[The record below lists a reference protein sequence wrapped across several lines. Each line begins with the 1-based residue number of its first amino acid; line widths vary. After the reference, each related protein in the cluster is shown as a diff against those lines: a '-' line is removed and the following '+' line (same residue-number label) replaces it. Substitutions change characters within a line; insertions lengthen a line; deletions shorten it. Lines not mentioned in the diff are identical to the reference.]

1 MMGRSKVQSIYSI
14 LNARN
19 ELLKAV
25 KSAPFFGT
33 YLSWNDLESHL
44 SDNDLFK
51 IGQNAG
57 FARLSGYVDGDNSID
72 LDWNDTKQWLFGD
85 NGNLGNVNL
94 LKSLVRTQVYRP
106 LFFKHNDYENFTRNQ
121 SRYWCK
127 TRKTFLDHEG
137 NEHVLVWDNNT
148 FGTVDIQG
156 SGLLSKYQDGSIDL
170 NSVQYST
177 QANTIQYKV
186 VSEPIQV
193 LGDKFIY
200 NDMEFFV
207 TRKSTETG
215 IRQVKSLYFNEFQEA
230 METQASK
237 VKIDDSGEFAIGFN
251 HIGYGGD
258 KAYGE
263 VHLKISED
271 GTLLEV
277 VSPED
282 AFEGTTKYRQEIVD
296 NLFNIDGVWYRLIKD
311 NNGRWSGIEYAYVEE
326 SLLRQIPV
334 SSDGVAQF
342 SRWGLTF
349 KLNYSEGDTNVQVIK
364 DVSVDV
370 KDTVLKEWCSFD
382 DGNVEIDGNKTFE
395 WNLATEILR
404 LSREFPATSN
414 LGGGVLYDG
423 DLLDGADFTLSA
435 IHQLNDGY
443 VETIGVLSKKSKD
456 GVVLSTTQIG
466 TLFDVKM
473 ELAQGKTFFGN
484 IATNYE
490 IVDGYENIFVTVG
503 NNLPRNV
510 LNAVWT
516 SKETWDG
523 FCSVEKNVGTMV
535 DNNQPEEVDVQDE
548 EGDADGGQG
557 SVEAQ
562 QVAEQQQ
569 YEMVAQFDGDLS
581 STYLSVSPQYGSG
594 TNITGYLVKTS
605 PKDIGYSVVPVDGK
619 IHVVV
624 EGRRFSIDLTQKT
637 IDYLRFDEMPVN
649 LLDFSTTYLPEKLR
663 DNLLDN
669 TRQAMLAQIVDAIM
683 SAEDGER
690 KQMSISTPGLN
701 CYLDM
706 FSDLVSLEN
715 FVLVGGIQQDSNEA
729 KKFQEVFKNS
739 VHPGDESLLGV
750 CWEYLNE
757 KISDTFSGNSSILL
771 NGEPSISTTRE
782 DNGQDIFTLRAIVD
796 LSISQNKEL
805 VRHLS
810 LSDESWKDKWIV
822 GNATIHEVPLVVEF
836 TPFFDGA
843 SNSLKIDARCHVE
856 KSKESG
862 YGVSIEGIV
871 YNLDGQVRTR
881 QLDNPIVLEN
891 VNLDDVFENQSQ
903 GRIGNLDDIQGWN
916 PIDKIEDVF
925 GSAVEKEI
933 VVKLT
938 EISDLPA
945 IPVSTTTLKNP
956 TYRDGEIVMTSGEPW
971 ELQVGIPEQVV
982 NRDPVVKHGRT
993 MFNGEVF
1000 DVSTDDSKVVS
1011 IVDPTK
1017 TMDIHKVKV
1026 GEEGNDY
1033 TFVVVDGKEPIVS
1046 KNYMTS
1052 HFNLHRD
1059 EVSKSTYLQYIQGY
1073 EKLLEEV
1080 STSGDISFANFENM
1094 AAYCDGIYD
1103 KLEDGTVKTATW
1115 DDTAKKMTF
1124 TLTKDETSTSCSAT
1138 EVNCAVFKE
1147 VDDDEKDPSREP
1159 VYVDDEATEGSGI
1172 VVGPD
1177 LQDNSEFA
1185 VKIMVAQKTI

>member
-1 MMGRSKVQSIYSI
+1 M
-14 LNARN
+14 
-19 ELLKAV
+19 
-25 KSAPFFGT
+25 
-33 YLSWNDLESHL
+33 
-44 SDNDLFK
+44 
-51 IGQNAG
+51 
-57 FARLSGYVDGDNSID
+57 
-72 LDWNDTKQWLFGD
+72 DWNDTKQWLFGN

-127 TRKTFLDHEG
+127 TQKTFQDHEG
-137 NEHVLVWDNNT
+137 NEHVLVWDNV
-148 FGTVDIQG
+148 FGTVDILG
-156 SGLLSKYQDGSIDL
+156 SGLLSKYQDGSVDP

-186 VSEPIQV
+186 VSEPMWV

-207 TRKSTETG
+207 TRKSTGTSP
-215 IRQVKSLYFNEFQEA
+215 RPVKSLYFNEFQEA

-237 VKIDDSGEFAIGFN
+237 VKIDDNGEFAIGFN
-251 HIGYGGD
+251 HIGYDGD

-282 AFEGTTKYRQEIVD
+282 AFNTKYRQEIVD

-311 NNGRWSGIEYAYVEE
+311 NNGKWSGIEYAYVEE

-349 KLNYSEGDTNVQVIK
+349 KFNYSESDTNVQIIK
-364 DVSVDV
+364 DVQVDV
-370 KDTVLKEWCSFD
+370 KDTLLKEWCSFD
-382 DGNVEIDGNKTFE
+382 GEDIEIDGNKTFE

-404 LSREFPATSN
+404 LSLEFPATSN
-414 LGGGVLYDG
+414 LGGGILYDG
-423 DLLDGADFTLSA
+423 DLLDADFTLSV
-435 IHQLNDGY
+435 IHQLSDGY

-473 ELAQGKTFFGN
+473 ELAQGKTFVGN
-484 IATNYE
+484 IVNNE
-490 IVDGYENIFVTVG
+490 IVDGSGNIFVTVG

-510 LNAVWT
+510 LNVVWT
-516 SKETWDG
+516 SKEIWDRL
-523 FCSVEKNVGTMV
+523 CSVEKNVGTIG
-535 DNNQPEEVDVQDE
+535 NNQPED
-548 EGDADGGQG
+548 
-557 SVEAQ
+557 
-562 QVAEQQQ
+562 EQQD
-569 YEMVAQFDGDLS
+569 EMVAQFNGDLS
-581 STYLSVSPQYGSG
+581 STYLCVSPQYGSG

-624 EGRRFSIDLTQKT
+624 GERRFSIDLTQKT

-649 LLDFSTTYLPEKLR
+649 RLDFSTTYLPEKLR

-669 TRQAMLAQIVDAIM
+669 TRQAMLAQIVDNIM
-683 SAEDGER
+683 SAKDGEP

-715 FVLVGGIQQDSNEA
+715 FVLVRGIQQDSNEA
-729 KKFQEVFKNS
+729 KRFQEVFKNS
-739 VHPGDESLLGV
+739 VHTGDESLFGV
-750 CWEYLNE
+750 CWEYLNG
-757 KISDTFSGNSSILL
+757 KIGDTFSGNSSILL
-771 NGEPSISTTRE
+771 NEDCSISTRRAA
-782 DNGQDIFTLRAIVD
+782 NGQDIFTLQAIVD

-805 VRHLS
+805 MKHL

-836 TPFFDGA
+836 TPFFDAG
-843 SNSLKIDARCHVE
+843 SNSLKIDASCHV

-862 YGVSIEGIV
+862 YDVSIEGIV

-881 QLDNPIVLEN
+881 QLDNPIVIEN
-891 VNLDDVFENQSQ
+891 VQLDDVFRTQSQ
-903 GRIGNLDDIQGWN
+903 GQIDNMDDIQDWS
-916 PIDKIEDVF
+916 PIEKIEDVF

-933 VVKLT
+933 VVKFT

-956 TYRDGEIVMTSGEPW
+956 TYQDSGEIVTSGEPW
-971 ELQVGIPEQVV
+971 ELQVEIPQQVV

-1026 GEEGNDY
+1026 GEGNDY
-1033 TFVVVDGKEPIVS
+1033 TFVVVDGNEPIVS
-1046 KNYMTS
+1046 KAYMTS
-1052 HFNLHRD
+1052 HFDLHRD
-1059 EVSKSTYLQYIQGY
+1059 EVSKSTYLQYQQGY
-1073 EKLLEEV
+1073 EELLKEV
-1080 STSGDISFANFENM
+1080 SQSSDISFSDFENM
-1094 AAYCDGIYD
+1094 DAYCKGIYD

-1115 DDTAKKMTF
+1115 DDTEKKITF
-1124 TLTKDETSTSCSAT
+1124 TLTKDNTSTSYSAT

-1147 VDDDEKDPSREP
+1147 EDDGKKDPSDKP
-1159 VYVDDEATEGSGI
+1159 VYVDDEPATGSGV

-1177 LQDNSEFA
+1177 LKNDSEFE
-1185 VKIMVAQKTI
+1185 VKILVAQKTI